1 MPELMEKTDS
11 NEKFTA
17 KESKRNVE
25 KGEKKRKI
33 PYYIIKNHGL
43 NRQSTGSMIKYKQ

>member
-25 KGEKKRKI
+25 KGEKKREKSRI
-33 PYYIIKNHGL
+33 MSLK
-43 NRQSTGSMIKYKQ
+43 TMD